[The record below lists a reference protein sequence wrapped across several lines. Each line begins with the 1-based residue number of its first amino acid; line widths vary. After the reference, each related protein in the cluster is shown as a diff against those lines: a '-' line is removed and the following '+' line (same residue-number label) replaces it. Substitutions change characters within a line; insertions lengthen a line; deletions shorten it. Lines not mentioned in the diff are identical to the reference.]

1 MPETNFEIDC
11 NMMNMPPV
19 TKNLIIINVLFF
31 LAQFAFA
38 GHGVDLDNLL
48 GLHFFLAQDF
58 HFYQFV
64 TYMFMHGGIAHIL
77 FNMFAVWMFGR
88 VMESYWGSRRFLIY
102 YFVCGIGAGL
112 MQEGV
117 QYVSYLTQGLDALG
131 PDIVGKATNGWTTIG
146 ASGAVYGILLAFG
159 MSFPNEQMFVF
170 PLPVPIKAKFFVIG
184 YAAIELWLALNNSGD
199 GVAHFAH
206 LGGMIFGLL
215 LILYWRNNRGG
226 GYYGRDSFGQKM
238 KEWFFNQRD
247 RFSSY
252 RRPKM
257 KVSMGDRK
265 DDYEYNARK
274 RTEEEEIDRILEKV
288 RKHGYSALTDDEK
301 RKLFDASQR

>member
-1 MPETNFEIDC
+1 
-11 NMMNMPPV
+11 MMNMPPV

-31 LAQFAFA
+31 LGKMVAVRY
-38 GHGVDLDNLL
+38 GVDLDNLL
-48 GLHFFLAQDF
+48 GLHFFLAPDF
-58 HFYQFV
+58 RFYQFI
-64 TYMFMHGGIAHIL
+64 TYMFMHGGFAHIL

-112 MQEGV
+112 VQEGV
-117 QYVSYLTQGLDALG
+117 QYVSYLVQGLDEFERVN
-131 PDIVGKATNGWTTIG
+131 VGYAVISMGDYLNRWTTIG

-159 MSFPNEQMFVF
+159 MSFPNERLFIF

-184 YAAIELWLALNNSGD
+184 YAVIELWSALSNSGD

-288 RKHGYSALTDDEK
+288 RKSGYSALTDDEK

>member
-1 MPETNFEIDC
+1 
-11 NMMNMPPV
+11 MNMPPV

-31 LAQFAFA
+31 LAKFVAQRY
-38 GHGVDLDNLL
+38 GIDLDGLL
-48 GLHFFLAQDF
+48 GLHFFLAPDF
-58 HFYQFV
+58 RLYQFV
-64 TYMFMHGGIAHIL
+64 TYMFMHGGLMHIL

-88 VMESYWGSRRFLIY
+88 VMESYWGSRRFLLY
-102 YFVCGIGAGL
+102 YMVCGLGAGL
-112 MQEGV
+112 AQEGV
-117 QYVSYLTQGLDALG
+117 QYVSYLWQGLDHY
-131 PDIVGKATNGWTTIG
+131 DSVNVGYAVISMGDYLNRWTTIG

-159 MSFPNEQMFVF
+159 MSFPEERLFIF

-184 YAAIELWLALNNSGD
+184 YAAIELLSAFGSPGD

-206 LGGMIFGLL
+206 LGGMVFGLL
-215 LILYWRNNRGG
+215 LILYWRRRDGG
-226 GYYGRDSFGQKM
+226 GYYGGYGGGSSFSDKF
-238 KEWFFNQRD
+238 KRWFFDQRD
-247 RFSSY
+247 RFSAY

-274 RTEEEEIDRILEKV
+274 KADEEEIDRILQKV
-288 RKHGYSALTDDEK
+288 RRSGYASLTEDEK

>member
-1 MPETNFEIDC
+1 
-11 NMMNMPPV
+11 MMNMPPV

-159 MSFPNEQMFVF
+159 MSFPNERLFIF

-184 YAAIELWLALNNSGD
+184 YAVIELWSALNNSGD